1 MKWNLENILTRIAFA
16 QQKLHE
22 TNLGQSLRSRE
33 KSMNEFKVEMKNLD
47 QELVMIKIEMAL
59 IKCQI
64 EESVM
69 DQMEMERKMNIAP
82 EDENVENDYGLPR
95 KYDHH

>member
-22 TNLGQSLRSRE
+22 TNLGPSLRSRE
-33 KSMNEFKVEMKNLD
+33 KSLNEFKVEMKNLD

-59 IKCQI
+59 VKCQI

-69 DQMEMERKMNIAP
+69 DQMELERKMNIAP
-82 EDENVENDYGLPR
+82 EHDENVESDYYGLQR
-95 KYDHH
+95 KHD